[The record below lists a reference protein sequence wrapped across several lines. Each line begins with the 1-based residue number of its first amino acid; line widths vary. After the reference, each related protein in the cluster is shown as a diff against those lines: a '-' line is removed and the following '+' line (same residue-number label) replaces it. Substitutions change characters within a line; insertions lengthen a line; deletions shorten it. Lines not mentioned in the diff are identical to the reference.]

1 MVEFGFATR
10 IKLDSN
16 CCKGYNYYGLD
27 FIIPNG
33 YQAQEEEGKL
43 IFVSSNKAFILSLYR
58 GSYEETINELET
70 EMNSKMKNTTV
81 NGVTF
86 STADYLYNNEHMLMF
101 VLKTAQDNLV
111 LLGSAF
117 NSDFTY
123 DETILKD
130 VLVALGLSDNASEF
144 SVPSTFSG
152 NSNIMDEINIENF
165 NKNLDVFE

>member
-1 MVEFGFATR
+1 
-10 IKLDSN
+10 
-16 CCKGYNYYGLD
+16 
-27 FIIPNG
+27 
-33 YQAQEEEGKL
+33 
-43 IFVSSNKAFILSLYR
+43 
-58 GSYEETINELET
+58 
-70 EMNSKMKNTTV
+70 MNSKMKDTTV

-101 VLKTAQDNLV
+101 VLNTAQDNLV

-144 SVPSTFSG
+144 SVPSTFSV
-152 NSNIMDEINIENF
+152 NSNIMDEISIENF